1 MLSKFSSDKKLLF
14 LLPSISKSD
23 VEFLKQLVIKKE
35 YSPVIDITYVLEEI
49 IEAYTYIES
58 GQKTGNVILK
68 IANYSYK

>member
-1 MLSKFSSDKKLLF
+1 LLSKFSSVKKLLF
-14 LLPSISKSD
+14 PLPSISKSD

>member
-1 MLSKFSSDKKLLF
+1 M
-14 LLPSISKSD
+14 PSISKSD